1 MNRLKDRIVVIT
13 GASAG
18 IGQACAERFA
28 AAGARLVLAA
38 RRADRLEAMAAGLQ
52 DAGAAS
58 VDVFTLDVR
67 DAAAVAAFGDALEA
81 RGLVPHVLV
90 NNAGLAAGLDKLH
103 EGSVDDWDRMIDTN
117 VRGLLLVSR
126 RLIPAMLAAGRGHV
140 INIGSIAGRQVYPNG
155 NVYNATKFAVRA
167 LTEGM
172 NMDLYGTPLR
182 VSCVSPGLV
191 ETEFSLVRF
200 HGDAGRAAQVYANTQ
215 PLTPADIADAVHYV
229 ANAPEHV
236 NVLDMIVL
244 PTVQRSATMLL
255 RSTP

>member
-1 MNRLKDRIVVIT
+1 MNRMKDRIIVIT

-38 RRADRLEAMAAGLQ
+38 RRADRLEAMETGLR

-58 VDVFTLDVR
+58 VDAYPLDVR
-67 DAAAVAAFGDALEA
+67 DADAVAAFGDALAA
-81 RGLVPHVLV
+81 RGLVPDVLV

-103 EGSVDDWDRMIDTN
+103 EGAVDDWDRMIDTN

-182 VSCVSPGLV
+182 VSSVSPGLV

-200 HGDAGRAAQVYANTQ
+200 HGDAERAAKVYADVQ
-215 PLTPADIADAVHYV
+215 SLTPADIADAVFYV

-244 PTVQRSATMLL
+244 PTAQRSATLL
-255 RSTP
+255 HRTAP